1 MRPDFASIIGRLEL
15 NRAISR
21 QADGP
26 WRLQQAKRLK
36 KRLQKHFEKQ
46 QTFVL
51 REAKTL
57 SIFTR
62 RKNAVDP
69 ADEKE
74 IDLLVSR
81 IPEKDAVADT
91 LTLFWQ
97 ASMLKGGKTIVRQ
110 LKLGEMGISFTLQ
123 NKEAIRWLKAKKVLE
138 TSEPGSLTWSKAA
151 NELRLSNYKGNI
163 HFTTKTRI
171 KDILIEAAENGYSY
185 QQTSK
190 LIQAAGD
197 AGVFSQARGE
207 TISTMEIGRAYQV
220 GNKIP
225 MDDFQEAYPD
235 RQALKHWQSVGDYR
249 VSEECRGYDA
259 QGWKPL
265 NHMFGYYDTPPGHVK
280 CRCTLVYKIES
291 PKEQ

>member
-1 MRPDFASIIGRLEL
+1 MRPDLASIIGRLEL

-46 QTFVL
+46 QAFVL
-51 REAKTL
+51 REAKSL
-57 SIFTR
+57 SFFGR

-69 ADEKE
+69 ADQKE

-123 NKEAIRWLKAKKVLE
+123 NKEAIRWLNAKKVLE

-171 KDILIEAAENGYSY
+171 KEILVEAAEKGYSY

-197 AGVFSQARGE
+197 AGLFSQARGE
-207 TISTMEIGRAYQV
+207 LIATQELAGAYER
-220 GNKIP
+220 GKKIP
-225 MDDFQEAYPD
+225 MEDFEQEFPD
-235 RQALKHWQSVGDYR
+235 RKPEKRWKSVLDGR
-249 VSEECRGYDA
+249 ETPECRDRDA

-265 NHMFGYYDTPPGHVK
+265 DWDFVGYDTPPGHVR
-280 CRCTLVYKIES
+280 CRCALLYRVPP
-291 PKEQ
+291 PKP